1 MQKNCAQSGEY
12 LIFCYC
18 SMFVVGYGDADT
30 ALDAQIDSMIDHLT
44 CLVCGKTAS
53 KLQNLRNHVETH
65 VAGAKF
71 SCELCAKQYMTRN
84 SLNVHRSNFHKNA
97 NAAT

>member
-1 MQKNCAQSGEY
+1 MCADPEY

-18 SMFVVGYGDADT
+18 SMFVDGYSDDA

-65 VAGAKF
+65 VAGVKF
-71 SCELCAKQYMTRN
+71 SCELCGKQFKTRN

-97 NAAT
+97 NAATQ

>member
-1 MQKNCAQSGEY
+1 MKIKWCPDPQPVDFLFAD
-12 LIFCYC
+12 
-18 SMFVVGYGDADT
+18 GYGDADA

-65 VAGAKF
+65 VAGVKF
-71 SCELCAKQYMTRN
+71 SCELCGKQFKTRN

-97 NAAT
+97 NSATQ